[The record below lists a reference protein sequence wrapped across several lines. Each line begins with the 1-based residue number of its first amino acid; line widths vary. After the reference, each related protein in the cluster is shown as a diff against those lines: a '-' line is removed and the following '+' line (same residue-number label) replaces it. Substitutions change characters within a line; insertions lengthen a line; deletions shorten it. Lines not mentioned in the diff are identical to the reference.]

1 MEGYDRNQR
10 RDTHRIFRRGVK
22 DLKDNMPKAR
32 GKPPTVVQKGTR
44 PPRPDESLT
53 KAEDEKLAKEG
64 LRRVSIARVDGKE
77 VVQMNFVVTR
87 AGASESEIFTDA
99 DRLSMST
106 FYAGMPP
113 SYAWYR
119 KDSLVRRCINLRAN
133 WATKA
138 GFDTVVEPVEEM
150 PKEKWEAFLKD
161 YVGLKEFIDQ
171 CNRRVQLDK
180 RLKHILIRKR
190 RDGKAVYQIV
200 WTGKEKATADLPI
213 GEPRKLI
220 PLRSDKVE
228 PLHNDEWDFI
238 GIRYKGQ
245 GTKQKPKYA
254 PQDLIYLA
262 NDDSDEDLV
271 GLSDIEPI
279 LPTLYTRDKIRNED
293 LPEAVTTLWAPTAV
307 WRINRDSLPE
317 GMDDTAVGD
326 LLKAHVAA
334 LKPGKNIATTTQFE
348 EPTIVDVR
356 PDLTKMIEAKRETD
370 REVIQNFEV
379 PRFLVA
385 REEDVNRATADTVVK
400 SFVDGPV
407 SDDQKELKREVEAQW
422 YDRLTEIWLK
432 RNSKLKE
439 NEAAKVRVV
448 HQWRALT
455 VTDWLDLMKA
465 ITEAY
470 ADGMGWISQK
480 KAYEIM
486 QRGTSTPFDLKELEG
501 SPFPR

>member
-1 MEGYDRNQR
+1 
-10 RDTHRIFRRGVK
+10 
-22 DLKDNMPKAR
+22 MPKTR
-32 GKPPTVVQKGTR
+32 GKPPTIVGKSTR
-44 PPRPDESLT
+44 PPKTDELT
-53 KAEDEKLAKEG
+53 KAEDEKLEKEG
-64 LRRVSIARVDGKE
+64 LRKVSIARVDGKE
-77 VVQMNFVVTR
+77 VVQMNFVATK
-87 AGASESEIFTDA
+87 AGASESETFTDA
-99 DRLSMST
+99 DRLSMSS
-106 FYAGMPP
+106 FYAGMPV

-119 KDSLVRRCINLRAN
+119 KDSLVRRCINLRAT

-138 GFDTVVEPVEEM
+138 GFDTVIEPVEEIS
-150 PKEKWEAFLKD
+150 KEKWDAFLKPYD
-161 YVGLKEFIDQ
+161 GLKTFIDQ

-180 RLKHILIRKR
+180 RLKHFLIRKR

-200 WTGKEKATADLPI
+200 WTDKEKATVDLPI

-228 PLHNDEWDFI
+228 PLHNADWDFV
-238 GIRYKGQ
+238 GIKYKGQ
-245 GTKQKPKYA
+245 GTKDKPKHLA
-254 PQDLIYLA
+254 QDLIYIA

-293 LPEAVTTLWAPTAV
+293 LPEAVTSIWAPVAV
-307 WRINRDSLPE
+307 WRINRESLPE
-317 GMDDTAVGD
+317 GMDDAAVGE

-385 REEDVNRATADTVVK
+385 REEDVNRATADTVTGT
-400 SFVDGPV
+400 FIDGPV
-407 SDDQKELKREVEAQW
+407 AVDQKDLRREVEAQW
-422 YDRLTEIWLK
+422 YDRLTVFWLK
-432 RNSKLKE
+432 RKQLLPE
-439 NEAAKVRVV
+439 NEAPKVRVV

-455 VTDWLDLMKA
+455 TTDYLELMKA
-465 ITEAY
+465 ISEAY
-470 ADGMGWISQK
+470 DGGMGWIPQK
-480 KAYEIM
+480 KAYELM
-486 QRGTSTPFDLKELEG
+486 QRGTSTPFDPKELEG
-501 SPFPR
+501 SLFPR